1 MKNFTQEQIE
11 ERFEELPDSVQ
22 EILASA
28 ETGEALRRIGTRHNL
43 HIDQLS
49 ILNNVTGLVIL
60 GLMERS
66 DYLPTLIEEL
76 DIATEVA
83 EAILTDV
90 NTEILEPMRASLGG
104 PEEDPSDREE
114 ENMEEE
120 DVHLPT
126 RAELLKEIEHPA
138 PAIEREE
145 SYTPHS
151 TPRIEIHEEE
161 ERAGELPTQ
170 ELQHESIVEKKIREK
185 TVLKEARS
193 EETQS
198 GSNPSPTPETPLDPY
213 REPVE

>member
-1 MKNFTQEQIE
+1 MIHFTQKQIE
-11 ERFEELPDSVQ
+11 ERFEELPNSVQ

-28 ETGEALRRIGTRHNL
+28 ETGEQLRRIGTRHNL
-43 HIDQLS
+43 HIDQLG

-66 DYLPTLIEEL
+66 DYLPTLIKEL
-76 DIATEVA
+76 DIPTEVA
-83 EAILTDV
+83 EAILADV
-90 NTEILEPMRASLGG
+90 NTKILEPMRASLGR
-104 PEEDPSDREE
+104 PEEDPSGREE
-114 ENMEEE
+114 ESIEEE
-120 DVHLPT
+120 VHLPT
-126 RAELLKEIEHPA
+126 RDELLKEIEHPA

-161 ERAGELPTQ
+161 GVGELSAQ
-170 ELQHESIVEKKIREK
+170 ESQHESIVEKKMREK
-185 TVLKEARS
+185 TVLKEVRS

-198 GSNPSPTPETPLDPY
+198 GSNSSPASEAPLDPY